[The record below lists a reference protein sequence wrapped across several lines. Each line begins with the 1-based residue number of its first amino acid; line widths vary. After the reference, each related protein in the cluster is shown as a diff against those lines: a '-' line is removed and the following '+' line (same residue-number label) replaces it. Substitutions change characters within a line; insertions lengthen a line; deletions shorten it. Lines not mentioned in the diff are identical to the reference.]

1 MAISW
6 LPYAS
11 ARPSR
16 ADVPWRNRRATS
28 LSLPL
33 LVRPPAPSLR
43 PAVAIPSLLGVV
55 LAAVSAWAAAQG
67 PLAERVPGAEAAA
80 PAALSPSSISPAFPE
95 SVRRWTP
102 EIERWADEFGLPVD
116 FVAVVMTLESCGDP
130 SVSSGAGAQGLFQV
144 MPFHFASGEDA
155 YDPEVNAGRGLA
167 YLSRGLELA
176 SGDTRLALAGYNGGH
191 ALIQRDPS
199 IWPSETA
206 RYVRWGSGILADLQ
220 AGVTQSPTLQ
230 AWLDAGGAHLC
241 RRAAME

>member
-1 MAISW
+1 M
-6 LPYAS
+6 
-11 ARPSR
+11 
-16 ADVPWRNRRATS
+16 T
-28 LSLPL
+28 
-33 LVRPPAPSLR
+33 
-43 PAVAIPSLLGVV
+43 
-55 LAAVSAWAAAQG
+55 
-67 PLAERVPGAEAAA
+67 
-80 PAALSPSSISPAFPE
+80 LSPSSISPAFPE

-102 EIERWADEFGLPVD
+102 EIERWADKFGLPVD

-130 SVSSGAGAQGLFQV
+130 NVSSGAGAQGLFQV
-144 MPFHFASGEDA
+144 MPFHFALGEDA

-191 ALIQRDPS
+191 ALIRRDPS

>member
-6 LPYAS
+6 LPYAG
-11 ARPSR
+11 ARPAR
-16 ADVPWRNRRATS
+16 DDIPWRNRRATS

-33 LVRPPAPSLR
+33 LVRPSAPSLR
-43 PAVAIPSLLGVV
+43 PAVAIPWLWGVV

-67 PLAERVPGAEAAA
+67 PAAATVPGVEAAA
-80 PAALSPSSISPAFPE
+80 PAGLSPSSLSHTFPE

-102 EIERWADEFGLPVD
+102 EIERWADEFDLPVD
-116 FVAVVMTLESCGDP
+116 FIAVVMTLESCGDP
-130 SVSSGAGAQGLFQV
+130 SVRSAAGAQGLFQV
-144 MPFHFASGEDA
+144 MPFHFAPGEDA

-176 SGDTRLALAGYNGGH
+176 SGDTHLALAGYNGGH

-199 IWPSETA
+199 VWPSETA
-206 RYVRWGSGILADLQ
+206 RYIRWGSGILADLQ

-230 AWLDAGGAHLC
+230 AWLDAGGAELC
-241 RRAAME
+241 RRAARE